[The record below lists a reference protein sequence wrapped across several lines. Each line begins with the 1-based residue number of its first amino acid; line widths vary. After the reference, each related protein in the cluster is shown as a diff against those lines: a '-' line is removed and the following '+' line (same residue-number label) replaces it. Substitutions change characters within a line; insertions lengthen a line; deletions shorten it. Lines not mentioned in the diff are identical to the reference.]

1 MSRVN
6 ETRFS
11 VQHESFECKCRLN
24 KSVCNS
30 KDKWNY
36 CNHYWNYW
44 NYCEILVRVKR
55 HLKTNEC
62 LNIKNLSCKKHLFGK
77 LVLACEHDI

>member
-36 CNHYWNYW
+36 CNHCKDD
-44 NYCEILVRVKR
+44 YCEILVRVKR
-55 HLKTNEC
+55 HLKTNES
-62 LNIKNLSCKKHLFGK
+62 LNIKN
-77 LVLACEHDI
+77 